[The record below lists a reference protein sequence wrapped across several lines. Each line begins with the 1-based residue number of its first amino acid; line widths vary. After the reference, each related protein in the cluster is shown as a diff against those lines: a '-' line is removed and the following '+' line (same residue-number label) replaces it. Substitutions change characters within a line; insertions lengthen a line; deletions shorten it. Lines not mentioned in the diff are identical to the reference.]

1 VFPQLPCPV
10 YGITVAFRLV
20 KQQLTGAL
28 PARVGALMDGDA
40 SKRVSPCPGLRVI
53 GLIALAAS
61 GGFAA
66 VAAFE
71 LSKGGWSAD
80 EIAGVFVGAVMV
92 AVAVVCTTV
101 STHIIRGMR
110 VAEQHIF
117 EQGYG
122 MGYEAGAADHAREI
136 AEERRALIRLMPGR

>member
-1 VFPQLPCPV
+1 
-10 YGITVAFRLV
+10 
-20 KQQLTGAL
+20 
-28 PARVGALMDGDA
+28 MDGDA
-40 SKRVSPCPGLRVI
+40 SKRISPCPGLRVI

-61 GGFAA
+61 GGFAT

-117 EQGYG
+117 EQGFQL
-122 MGYEAGAADHAREI
+122 GYEKGASDNAQQI
-136 AEERRALIRLMPGR
+136 AAERRALIRLMPGR